1 MTTFKLTPL
10 LLFLII
16 LIVLVLSTVI
26 GNYLPLS
33 EGFVSFS
40 ETTPVLNTV
49 IIPQYS
55 LTRPMYKLHDSL
67 YFDELNGNV
76 VQVYG
81 KQYDAATS
89 NLDVS
94 GASISFISVMPRSG
108 NAIYNYNSQ
117 LVNGK
122 IQASADS
129 NVSTTSVSSQYNSW
143 MYPSSTTYTNQ
154 PYQIIYMP
162 WNNNT
167 FVHIYDIDNKKMV
180 STFMFGQGAIREKY
194 EYNNITLP
202 EGSTGSDGPNINKY
216 LSDSNYDASHSNDV
230 YALSDY
236 VKFDTK
242 NGNLIIQ
249 KGSGDARK
257 LDVYQGSTGS
267 GSPVKIFSDVSVAGT
282 IKDTPSSILANRPF
296 TPFLVL
302 DETGKNMVLYMQNAN
317 KTMVALLSRDSAN
330 SNLLTLRNCVR
341 FNPGAS
347 GGIDKANTTSE
358 PSTPAATTATTESA
372 TKAAATASTAIP
384 TLDNIISD
392 YYKKYWYQNAQF
404 TGENQYSDDFLLK
417 TQMIPPVCPA
427 CPSCPSKTTCTN
439 CGGQGGSGTVNGE
452 GKSII
457 GYDVSG
463 NAIYSHIHSS
473 GIVDNAGSV
482 VSNTVGTAG
491 YVAGKTLDT
500 AGKLVGG
507 TIGTAGYVAGKTLDA
522 AGNVVGTAG
531 GLLYGAGSG
540 LKQMIEGA
548 GSGYGSG
555 YGQGYGQ
562 GQGYGSGSSYG
573 SGMGSGSVSNNQRNT
588 AYAPDVQP
596 VQSQPIFGS
605 KEYIDKYSYNG
616 ALSSKGGDPMP
627 VTADFSAFAK

>member
-1 MTTFKLTPL
+1 MTTLKLTPL

-16 LIVLVLSTVI
+16 LIVLILSTVI

-55 LTRPMYKLHDSL
+55 LTRHMYKMHDSL

-81 KQYDAATS
+81 KQYDPTTS

-117 LVNGK
+117 LVNGT
-122 IQASADS
+122 IQPSTDS
-129 NVSTTSVSSQYNSW
+129 TAMTTSVSSQYNSW

-162 WNNNT
+162 WNDST

-180 STFMFGQGAIREKY
+180 STFMFGQGSIREKY
-194 EYNNITLP
+194 EYNTVTLP
-202 EGSTGSDGPNINKY
+202 EGFTGSDGSNINKY
-216 LSDSNYDASHSNDV
+216 LSDSNYDATHSNDV
-230 YALSDY
+230 YTLSDY

-257 LDVYQGSTGS
+257 LDVYQGTTGS
-267 GSPVKIFSDVSVAGT
+267 GSPVKIFSDVSVSGT

-330 SNLLTLRNCVR
+330 SKLFTLRNCVR
-341 FNPGAS
+341 FNPGVS

-358 PSTPAATTATTESA
+358 PSTPTATTATST
-372 TKAAATASTAIP
+372 TAAATATTTAVDIP

-392 YYKKYWYQNAQF
+392 YYKKYWYQNAQI

-457 GYDVSG
+457 GYDISG
-463 NAIYSHIHSS
+463 NAIYSHIHSN
-473 GIVDNAGSV
+473 GIADNTGNV

-555 YGQGYGQ
+555 YGSGQ
-562 GQGYGSGSSYG
+562 GSSYGSSYG
-573 SGMGSGSVSNNQRNT
+573 SGSGTGSVSNNQRNT
-588 AYAPDVQP
+588 MGPDIQP
-596 VQSQPIFGS
+596 VQSPPIFGS

-627 VTADFSAFAK
+627 VTADFSAFAR